1 MSLGA
6 IIQPP
11 AKDSALTSFKSAT
24 LHMFKPL
31 LKIFFKYEND
41 ASLLE
46 NIDEKIEIVKENK
59 LDILE
64 WQVK

>member
-1 MSLGA
+1 MRMMPHQ
-6 IIQPP
+6 I
-11 AKDSALTSFKSAT
+11 
-24 LHMFKPL
+24 
-31 LKIFFKYEND
+31 
-41 ASLLE
+41 E

>member
-1 MSLGA
+1 
-6 IIQPP
+6 
-11 AKDSALTSFKSAT
+11 
-24 LHMFKPL
+24 MFKPL